1 MSGESRVRGA
11 RVAALLAGS
20 WRASPPP
27 AEGSDIHD
35 LAPLLHR
42 SGAAAL
48 AWSRLRRA
56 DDEANETLAGL
67 RQAHRLQ
74 TLAAALQRRHI
85 AHVFEVFRAHAVE
98 PILFKGWAASRLY
111 AEPGLRPLGD
121 IDICVRP
128 ELEAAAR
135 AAHGAVT
142 ADCSVD
148 IHLGLTQLD
157 DRQFADI
164 HGRSQEVALET
175 VRVRVLGPEDHLRL
189 LALHALRHGVWR
201 PVWLVDIAAAVEGR
215 SSGFDWDLLQ
225 SGRAR
230 RSRWVAATIAL
241 AHSVLGADL
250 RGVPPSI
257 AEGRAPAW
265 AARAVLERWG
275 SGVGV
280 AQGARVPMRHLRRPL
295 DIARALRARWPGP
308 LEATVGADAPM
319 NAFPRWPIQM
329 AACTFRV
336 GRFLRGRA
344 ADGS

>member
-1 MSGESRVRGA
+1 MRSEARMRGA

-20 WRASPPP
+20 WRASPPR
-27 AEGSDIHD
+27 AEGMDIDD

-48 AWSRLRRA
+48 AWSRLRTA
-56 DDEANETLAGL
+56 NDEGNETLAGL

-74 TLAAALQRRHI
+74 TLSAALHRRHV
-85 AHVFEVFRAHAVE
+85 AHVFEVFRGHGVE
-98 PILFKGWAASRLY
+98 PILFKGWAAARLY
-111 AEPGLRPLGD
+111 PEPGLRPHGD

-142 ADCSVD
+142 EDCSVD
-148 IHLGLTQLD
+148 VHPGLTQLD
-157 DRQFADI
+157 DRRFADL
-164 HGRSQEVALET
+164 HRRSQEVALET
-175 VRVRVLGPEDHLRL
+175 ARVRVLGAEDHLRL

-201 PVWLVDIAAAVEGR
+201 PVWLVDVAAAVEGR
-215 SSGFDWDLLQ
+215 PPGFDWDLLQ
-225 SGRAR
+225 SGLAR

-241 AHSVLGADL
+241 AHAVLGADL
-250 RGVPPSI
+250 RGVPASI
-257 AEGRAPAW
+257 AERRVPGGAG
-265 AARAVLERWG
+265 AAILEAWG

-280 AQGARVPMRHLRRPL
+280 AQGARVPMRHLRRPS
-295 DIARALRARWPGP
+295 DIARALQARWPSP
-308 LEATVGADAPM
+308 LEATIGAGAPI
-319 NAFPRWPIQM
+319 NAFPRWPIQV
-329 AACTFRV
+329 AACAFRV